1 MSTAHDLPVKPVGMD
16 NAVEKDSSANSTA
29 SPQRDDQAESQERIE
44 DGGAVRTYTTWQWLL
59 VCGAIYS
66 SSFLYGLDNA
76 IVADIQGPLIEDLG
90 DVGKLGWLAIGFP
103 LGSVA
108 TILSL

>member
-1 MSTAHDLPVKPVGMD
+1 MSGSTLVGRDPAVSESGNEMD
-16 NAVEKDSSANSTA
+16 GSSKEAA
-29 SPQRDDQAESQERIE
+29 SPPSNGTLESQEHLTSPNEERK
-44 DGGAVRTYTTWQWLL
+44 YTLWQWLL
-59 VCGAIYS
+59 VCLAIYS

-76 IVADIQGPLIEDLG
+76 IVADIQGHLIEDLG
-90 DVGKLGWLAIGFP
+90 EVGKLGWLAIGFP